1 MKSTNR
7 TEDGARRSEG
17 PRERGGA
24 DSRLILLILLADT
37 LAVPLAFGLA
47 FFVRIWI
54 PVPWTQHLLPVDRVQ
69 LLQSSL
75 MLGVLTQ
82 LPLLFFSGLYDTA
95 LLRRLREGALAVVL
109 MTSFQLLLISAWVFL
124 AGGIQLPRSVLLL
137 FSFFNTF
144 ALLGVR
150 FLACRTLLSG
160 SRVLRV
166 ALVGPEAEICELEQI
181 LRAQSSGANP
191 MEIVGAVRS
200 DGPVE
205 PGEKVTGS
213 DLRWLGTMQD
223 LGREVRAGA
232 LDKVI
237 VAPAESWKD
246 KILEGVLRE
255 TEGSHPA
262 QIAVVPSFHE
272 LLVGRLTG
280 FSIENVPMI
289 DVPRDPET
297 GLGFSLKPWFDFL
310 LSILLLCFALPVL
323 LSACLAIRLSSPGPI
338 FFRQRR
344 VGKGGREFI
353 IHKLR
358 TMREGAEDGLG
369 AVLATPNDDRVIG
382 VGRFLRATRIDEI
395 PQLINVLNGTMS
407 LVGPRP
413 ERPELTEA
421 MVREIP
427 GYAERWLVKPGLSG
441 LAQVRGEYNTSPT
454 YKLKYDL
461 AYIHNYS
468 LLLDVRIMAET
479 ARTLFTRRGV

>member
-1 MKSTNR
+1 MKATKRGAERLRRARKSGYL
-7 TEDGARRSEG
+7 DG
-17 PRERGGA
+17 
-24 DSRLILLILLADT
+24 RLILILLLVDA
-37 LAVPLAFGLA
+37 LVVPLAFGLA
-47 FFVRIWI
+47 FFLRVWI
-54 PVPWTQHLLPVDRVQ
+54 PFPWTQHLLPIDRMQ

-75 MLGVLTQ
+75 ALGLLTQ

-95 LLRRLREGALAVVL
+95 FLRRSREAALAVAL
-109 MTSFQLLLISAWVFL
+109 MVAFQLLLISAWFFF
-124 AGGIQLPRSVLLL
+124 AGGMQFPRSVLLL
-137 FSFFNTF
+137 FSFFNM
-144 ALLGVR
+144 LLLIGIRVLVR
-150 FLACRTLLSG
+150 QILVSG

-166 ALVGPEAEICELEQI
+166 ALVGPEREICELERI
-181 LRAQSSGANP
+181 LRAQRSWRDP
-191 MEIVGAVRS
+191 LKIVGAVRS
-200 DGPVE
+200 DGPAE
-205 PGEKVTGS
+205 PGEKVKGS
-213 DLRWLGTMQD
+213 ELRWLGTVQD
-223 LGREVRAGA
+223 LGREVRSGN

-255 TEGSHPA
+255 TEGAPPA
-262 QIAVVPSFHE
+262 MVAVVPSLHE

-280 FSIENVPMI
+280 LSVENVPMI
-289 DVPRDPET
+289 DVPRDPEGRFGFALKA
-297 GLGFSLKPWFDFL
+297 GLDFSLA
-310 LSILLLCFALPVL
+310 ILLIVL
-323 LSACLAIRLSSPGPI
+323 TVPILLAACLAIRISSPGAI

-344 VGKGGREFI
+344 VGKSGREFI
-353 IHKLR
+353 IYKLR

-369 AVLATPNDDRVIG
+369 AVLATANDDRVIG

-395 PQLINVLNGTMS
+395 PQLLNVLNGTMS

-468 LLLDVRIMAET
+468 LLLDLRIMAET
-479 ARTLFTRRGV
+479 VRTLFTRRGV